1 MAASLPAVLEGIWA
15 AQIPLAERRRLC
27 ARTASVLVLGAH
39 VDTENT
45 CSSVV
50 AMEEALHAVADRA
63 GKPRINIVDAKDWL
77 RQHGGAT
84 GKSLASRLAKLSKAR
99 NVAAHPDTSLVGD
112 IRACQHVTRGADPS
126 AVDAQH
132 LPDDVAVDDSGITTD
147 GAEHG
152 DSDEGFLRPGLRH
165 IGVQASVI
173 KRASR
178 GCQMVLSTGTSDVV
192 HAGTTSDGGAELCN
206 TTLGTGSGVVRAPAA
221 GFDDMDL
228 SGTPMLQ
235 TSRPPKSVL
244 QELGRG
250 NRTGGATLG
259 QDLATL
265 GRARKAVVDETL
277 TWSRPAS
284 ALLPDTSPTRGSPD
298 IFKAHV
304 ITIYVKHN
312 QAKLG
317 EVDSILASYKGR
329 ERELFF
335 KVCNKY
341 RIDPATVLDYSMYD
355 ELTSEQAHDIAD
367 RLGVR
372 SQIFGQ

>member
-45 CSSVV
+45 CSSVA
-50 AMEEALHAVADRA
+50 AMEEALHAVADLA

-152 DSDEGFLRPGLRH
+152 DSGEGFLRPGLRH

-178 GCQMVLSTGTSDVV
+178 GCQMVLSTGTSVVV

-221 GFDDMDL
+221 GFDD
-228 SGTPMLQ
+228 T
-235 TSRPPKSVL
+235 KSVL
-244 QELGRG
+244 RALSRG

-312 QAKLG
+312 LAKLG

-335 KVCNKY
+335 KVCHKY